1 MAFLSHKNPS
11 RTVGELSDELRE
23 TRRALDALRDEV
35 RRNDEKFRRSQRRE
49 LKLLQSQDL
58 SALFTELIDGLRE
71 SYSLDYVSVVL
82 CDPDHD
88 VRHLLAAGG
97 TPVERIQH
105 LMLVESLSGLAPQYV
120 ALHQPWLGPFAGC
133 DHQLLFK
140 GSDKLQSVAL
150 LPLRHRGHLMG
161 SINFGSTR
169 YDRFTAS
176 HATDFF
182 EHLAAIASFCIEN
195 AINRARLLRS
205 GFTDA
210 LTGWHNRRYLQVR
223 LREELARAKRDKT
236 CLTCLMLD
244 LDHFKRVNDTY
255 GHLAGD
261 QVLQELANRVET
273 QVRASDVAARYG
285 GEEFVVLLPDTD
297 LESGKLLAE
306 RIRQTV
312 SSAPVRLANKEEIDV
327 TVSVGIAAARVDSD
341 TEDLKTV
348 GESLIARADVALY
361 QAKSAGRNRLAVDG
375 E

>member
-1 MAFLSHKNPS
+1 LAFLRSKNTS
-11 RTVGELSDELRE
+11 RTVDELTDELRE
-23 TRRALDALRDEV
+23 AKRALDALRDEV

-49 LKLLQSQDL
+49 LKLLQSHDL
-58 SALFTELIDGLRE
+58 GALFKELIDGLQE

-97 TPVERIQH
+97 QPVDRVRH

-120 ALHQPWLGPFAGC
+120 ALHQPWLGPFAAC
-133 DHQLLFK
+133 DHQLIFK
-140 GSDKLQSVAL
+140 GSDKLKSVAL
-150 LPLRHRGHLMG
+150 LPLQHRGHLMG

-169 YDRFTAS
+169 YDRFTAN

-223 LREELARAKRDKT
+223 LREELARAKRDQT
-236 CLTCLMLD
+236 SLTCLMLD
-244 LDHFKRVNDTY
+244 LDYFKQVNDTY
-255 GHLAGD
+255 GHVAGD
-261 QVLQELANRVET
+261 QVLQELANRVDT

-297 LESGKLLAE
+297 LSSGKLLAE
-306 RIRQTV
+306 RIRSAV
-312 SSAPVRLANKEEIDV
+312 SSSPVRLGNKQEVEV
-327 TVSVGIAAARVDSD
+327 TVSVGIATSRVDTD
-341 TEDLKTV
+341 NDDLKTT

-361 QAKSAGRNRLAVDG
+361 QAKSAGRNRVAVDG